1 MVTIQPIKMV
11 IGGMVYEMVLP
22 TLNNII
28 EEYRR

>member
-1 MVTIQPIKMV
+1 MV

-28 EEYRR
+28 EEYRRW